1 MDVLENMLLGGAFG
15 MLGEY
20 VCDEPEG
27 VKGGA
32 VGLNGDLERGFV
44 VELLSDKFSFHCHCL
59 CIAGDGARTHFS
71 EEVTTVHSSNRSL
84 NFEISN
90 REPFLEVTLS
100 CLTSRM
106 RSYTS

>member
-1 MDVLENMLLGGAFG
+1 

-20 VCDEPEG
+20 VYEEPEG

-32 VGLNGDLERGFV
+32 AGLNGDLERGFV
-44 VELLSDKFSFHCHCL
+44 TGLLSDELVSIDIVYAL
-59 CIAGDGARTHFS
+59 VVNRVGTYFS
-71 EEVTTVHSSNRSL
+71 EDVTTVHSSNRSL
-84 NFEISN
+84 NLETSN
-90 REPFLEVTLS
+90 REPVLEVTLS